1 MLRLWRV
8 LMNQQTLGAKKQ
20 PFYKGMFFQIM
31 AAIVLGIL
39 VGYLWPNI
47 GTILKPI
54 GDGFIKLIKMII
66 APLVFGVVVVGIAKV
81 GNIKTVGKIGG
92 KTLLYF
98 EIVTTFALVIGMIV
112 GNIMNPGVGLNIDPA
127 TLSTSDVE
135 AKTNGSHL
143 PSEGEF
149 ILNIIPDSAVGAF
162 ANNSMLQVLL
172 ISCLFGIALVHIGG
186 RTSDLLID
194 VVENINSVLFKI
206 MGYIMKLTVLAT
218 FSAMAVAVSQYG
230 INTLASFGKLFV
242 AMTAACILFLLVLAV
257 ILQVFCK
264 LSLWK
269 LILFIREEIMLA
281 FATGS
286 TEAVMPQLMH
296 KFEQAGCNKAVV
308 GLVVPTGYS
317 FNLDGA
323 SIYLSIALVFLAQA
337 TGVDLTLMDQLVM
350 LGILLLTS
358 KGMAGIPGSAF
369 VALSATAAATGSIS
383 VAAVALMLAP
393 DRFMG
398 NFRTTVNIIGYAV
411 AAFIIARWENLLDTK
426 RAKGVLGG
434 TIQIASERKN
444 QSTDEVFSAA
454 KSYSKI

>member
-1 MLRLWRV
+1 MGETKGEV
-8 LMNQQTLGAKKQ
+8 KKE
-20 PFYKGMFFQIM
+20 PFYKGIFFQIVV
-31 AAIVLGIL
+31 AIILGTV
-39 VGYLWPNI
+39 VGYLWPSVGNALQPV
-47 GTILKPI
+47 GE
-54 GDGFIKLIKMII
+54 GFIKLIKMII
-66 APLVFGVVVVGIAKV
+66 APLIFGVVVVGIAKV
-81 GNIKTVGKIGG
+81 GNIKTVGRIGG

-98 EIVTTFALVIGMIV
+98 EVVTTFALIIGVVVANM
-112 GNIMNPGVGLNIDPA
+112 MNPGSTMNVDPS
-127 TLSTSDVE
+127 TLSTATVE
-135 AKTNGSHL
+135 EKTNGSDL

-149 ILNIIPDSAVGAF
+149 FLNMIPDSAVGAF

-186 RTSDLLID
+186 RTSEVLLD
-194 VVENINSVLFKI
+194 VLEKVNNVLFKI
-206 MGYIMKLTVLAT
+206 MSYIIKLTALAT
-218 FSAMAVAVSQYG
+218 FSAMAFAVSQYG
-230 INTLASFGKLFV
+230 IGTLASFGKLFV
-242 AMTAACILFLLVLAV
+242 AMTVACFLFILVLAV
-257 ILQVFCK
+257 IVRITIG

-269 LILFIREEIMLA
+269 IIVYIKEEILLA

-286 TEAVMPQLMH
+286 TEAVMPQLID

-337 TGVDLTLMDQLVM
+337 TGVDLSLGEQLLM

-369 VALSATAAATGSIS
+369 VALSATAAAMGSIP

-398 NFRTTVNIIGYAV
+398 NYRTTVNIIGYAV
-411 AAFIIARWENLLDTK
+411 ATFIISSWEKLLDK
-426 RAKGVLGG
+426 EQARAMLEGELVY
-434 TIQIASERKN
+434 EPKN
-444 QSTDEVFSAA
+444 VEIEENFDEVTTS
-454 KSYSKI
+454 SKTVS

>member
-1 MLRLWRV
+1 MGE
-8 LMNQQTLGAKKQ
+8 TKKEIKKE
-20 PFYKGMFFQIM
+20 PFYKGIFFQIVV
-31 AAIVLGIL
+31 AIILGTV
-39 VGYLWPNI
+39 VGYLWPSV
-47 GTILKPI
+47 GGALQPV
-54 GDGFIKLIKMII
+54 GEGFIKLIKMII
-66 APLVFGVVVVGIAKV
+66 APLIFGVVVVGIAKV
-81 GNIKTVGKIGG
+81 GNIKTVGRIGG

-98 EIVTTFALVIGMIV
+98 EVVTTFALIIGVVVANM
-112 GNIMNPGVGLNIDPA
+112 MNPGSTMNVDPS
-127 TLSTSDVE
+127 TLSTATVE
-135 AKTNGSHL
+135 EKTNGSDL

-149 ILNIIPDSAVGAF
+149 FLNMIPDSAVGAF

-186 RTSDLLID
+186 KTSEVLLD
-194 VVENINSVLFKI
+194 VLEKVNNVLFKI
-206 MGYIMKLTVLAT
+206 MSYIIKLTALAT
-218 FSAMAVAVSQYG
+218 FSAMAFAVSQYG
-230 INTLASFGKLFV
+230 IGTLASFGKLFV
-242 AMTAACILFLLVLAV
+242 AMTVACLLFILVLAV
-257 ILQVFCK
+257 IVRIMIG

-269 LILFIREEIMLA
+269 IIVYIKEEILLA

-286 TEAVMPQLMH
+286 TEAVMPQLMD

-337 TGVDLTLMDQLVM
+337 TGVDLSLGEQLLM

-369 VALSATAAATGSIS
+369 VALSATAAAMGSIP

-398 NFRTTVNIIGYAV
+398 NYRTTVNIIGYAV
-411 AAFIIARWENLLDTK
+411 ATFIISSWEKLLDK
-426 RAKGVLGG
+426 EQARAMLEGELVY
-434 TIQIASERKN
+434 EPKN
-444 QSTDEVFSAA
+444 VEIKEDFDEVTTS
-454 KSYSKI
+454 SKTVS

>member
-1 MLRLWRV
+1 MGE
-8 LMNQQTLGAKKQ
+8 TKKEIKKE
-20 PFYKGMFFQIM
+20 PFYKGIFFQIVV
-31 AAIVLGIL
+31 AIILGTV
-39 VGYLWPNI
+39 VGYLWPSV
-47 GTILKPI
+47 GSALQPV
-54 GDGFIKLIKMII
+54 GEGFIKLIKMII
-66 APLVFGVVVVGIAKV
+66 APLIFGVVVVGIAKV
-81 GNIKTVGKIGG
+81 GNIKTVGRIGG

-98 EIVTTFALVIGMIV
+98 EVVTTFALIIGVVVANM
-112 GNIMNPGVGLNIDPA
+112 MNPGSTMNVDPS
-127 TLSTSDVE
+127 TLSTATVE
-135 AKTNGSHL
+135 EKTNGSDL

-149 ILNIIPDSAVGAF
+149 FLNMIPDSAVGAF

-186 RTSDLLID
+186 KTSEVLLD
-194 VVENINSVLFKI
+194 VLEKVNNVLFKI
-206 MGYIMKLTVLAT
+206 MSYIIKLTALAT
-218 FSAMAVAVSQYG
+218 FSAMAFAVSQYG
-230 INTLASFGKLFV
+230 IGTLASFGKLFV
-242 AMTAACILFLLVLAV
+242 AMTVACLLFILVLAV
-257 ILQVFCK
+257 IVRIMIG

-269 LILFIREEIMLA
+269 IIVYIKEEILLA

-286 TEAVMPQLMH
+286 TEAVMPQLMD

-337 TGVDLTLMDQLVM
+337 TGVDLSLGEQLLM

-369 VALSATAAATGSIS
+369 VALSATAAAMGSIP

-398 NFRTTVNIIGYAV
+398 NYRTTVNIIGYA
-411 AAFIIARWENLLDTK
+411 AATFIISSWEKLLDK
-426 RAKGVLGG
+426 EQARAMLEGELVY
-434 TIQIASERKN
+434 EPKN
-444 QSTDEVFSAA
+444 VEIEEDFDEVTTS
-454 KSYSKI
+454 SKTVS

>member
-1 MLRLWRV
+1 MGETKGEV
-8 LMNQQTLGAKKQ
+8 KKE
-20 PFYKGMFFQIM
+20 PFYKGIFFQIVV
-31 AAIVLGIL
+31 AIILGTV
-39 VGYLWPNI
+39 VGYLWPSVGNALQPV
-47 GTILKPI
+47 GE
-54 GDGFIKLIKMII
+54 GFIKLIKMII
-66 APLVFGVVVVGIAKV
+66 APLIFGVVVVGIAKV
-81 GNIKTVGKIGG
+81 GNIKTVGRIGG

-98 EIVTTFALVIGMIV
+98 EVVTTFALIIGVVVANM
-112 GNIMNPGVGLNIDPA
+112 MNPGSTMNVDPS
-127 TLSTSDVE
+127 TLSTATIE
-135 AKTNGSHL
+135 EKTNGSDL

-149 ILNIIPDSAVGAF
+149 FLNMIPDSAIGAF

-186 RTSDLLID
+186 RTSEVLLD
-194 VVENINSVLFKI
+194 VLEKVNNVLFKI
-206 MGYIMKLTVLAT
+206 MSYIIKLTALAT
-218 FSAMAVAVSQYG
+218 FSAMAFAVSQYG
-230 INTLASFGKLFV
+230 IGTLASFGKLFV
-242 AMTAACILFLLVLAV
+242 AMTVACFLFILVLAV
-257 ILQVFCK
+257 IVRITIG

-269 LILFIREEIMLA
+269 IIVYIKEEILLA

-286 TEAVMPQLMH
+286 TEAVMPQLMD

-337 TGVDLTLMDQLVM
+337 TGVDLSLGEQLLM

-369 VALSATAAATGSIS
+369 VALSATAAAMGSIP

-398 NFRTTVNIIGYAV
+398 NYRTTVNIIGYAV
-411 AAFIIARWENLLDTK
+411 ATFIISSWEKLLDK
-426 RAKGVLGG
+426 EQARAMLKGELVYEPKDVE
-434 TIQIASERKN
+434 IEEN
-444 QSTDEVFSAA
+444 FDEVTTS
-454 KSYSKI
+454 SKTVS

>member
-1 MLRLWRV
+1 MGE
-8 LMNQQTLGAKKQ
+8 TKKEIKKE
-20 PFYKGMFFQIM
+20 PFYKGIFFQIVV
-31 AAIVLGIL
+31 AIILGTV
-39 VGYLWPNI
+39 VGYLWPSV
-47 GTILKPI
+47 GGALQPV
-54 GDGFIKLIKMII
+54 GEGFIKLIKMII
-66 APLVFGVVVVGIAKV
+66 APLIFGVVVVGIAKV
-81 GNIKTVGKIGG
+81 GNIKTVGRIGG

-98 EIVTTFALVIGMIV
+98 EVVTTFALIIGVVVANM
-112 GNIMNPGVGLNIDPA
+112 MNPGSTMNVDPL
-127 TLSTSDVE
+127 TLSTATVE
-135 AKTNGSHL
+135 EKTNGSDL

-149 ILNIIPDSAVGAF
+149 FLNMIPDSAVGAF

-186 RTSDLLID
+186 KTSEVLLG
-194 VVENINSVLFKI
+194 VLEKVNNVLFKI
-206 MGYIMKLTVLAT
+206 MSYIIKLTALAT
-218 FSAMAVAVSQYG
+218 FSAMAFAVSQYG
-230 INTLASFGKLFV
+230 IGTLASFGKLFV
-242 AMTAACILFLLVLAV
+242 AMTVACLLFILVLAV
-257 ILQVFCK
+257 IVRIMIG

-269 LILFIREEIMLA
+269 IIVYIKEEILLA

-286 TEAVMPQLMH
+286 TEAVMPQLMD

-337 TGVDLTLMDQLVM
+337 TGVDLSLGEQLLM

-369 VALSATAAATGSIS
+369 VALSATAAAMGSIP

-398 NFRTTVNIIGYAV
+398 NYRTTVNIIGYAV
-411 AAFIIARWENLLDTK
+411 ATFIISSWEKLLDK
-426 RAKGVLGG
+426 EQARAMLEGELVY
-434 TIQIASERKN
+434 EPKN
-444 QSTDEVFSAA
+444 VEIEEDFDEVTTS
-454 KSYSKI
+454 SKTVS

>member
-1 MLRLWRV
+1 MGETKGEV
-8 LMNQQTLGAKKQ
+8 KKE
-20 PFYKGMFFQIM
+20 PFYKGIFFQIVV
-31 AAIVLGIL
+31 AIILGTV
-39 VGYLWPNI
+39 VGYLWPSVGNALQPV
-47 GTILKPI
+47 GE
-54 GDGFIKLIKMII
+54 GFIKLIKMII
-66 APLVFGVVVVGIAKV
+66 APLIFGVVVVGIAKV
-81 GNIKTVGKIGG
+81 GNIKTVGRIGG

-98 EIVTTFALVIGMIV
+98 EVVTTFALIIGVVVANM
-112 GNIMNPGVGLNIDPA
+112 MNPGSTMNVDPS
-127 TLSTSDVE
+127 TLSTATVE
-135 AKTNGSHL
+135 EKTNGSDL

-149 ILNIIPDSAVGAF
+149 FLNMIPDSAVGAF

-186 RTSDLLID
+186 RTSEVLLD
-194 VVENINSVLFKI
+194 VLEKVNNVLFKI
-206 MGYIMKLTVLAT
+206 MSYIIKLTALAT
-218 FSAMAVAVSQYG
+218 FSAMAFAVSQYG
-230 INTLASFGKLFV
+230 IGTLASFGKLFV
-242 AMTAACILFLLVLAV
+242 AMTVACFLFILVLAV
-257 ILQVFCK
+257 IVRITIG

-269 LILFIREEIMLA
+269 IIVYIKEEILLA

-286 TEAVMPQLMH
+286 TEAVMPQLMD

-337 TGVDLTLMDQLVM
+337 TGVDLSLGEQLLM

-369 VALSATAAATGSIS
+369 VALSATAAAMGSIP

-398 NFRTTVNIIGYAV
+398 NYRTTVNIIGYAV
-411 AAFIIARWENLLDTK
+411 ATFIISSWEKLLDK
-426 RAKGVLGG
+426 EQARAMLEGELVY
-434 TIQIASERKN
+434 EPKN
-444 QSTDEVFSAA
+444 VEIEENFDEVTTS
-454 KSYSKI
+454 SKTVS

>member
-1 MLRLWRV
+1 MKENKV
-8 LMNQQTLGAKKQ
+8 NKK

-31 AAIVLGIL
+31 VAIVVGIL

-47 GTILKPI
+47 GNMVKPI

-66 APLVFGVVVVGIAKV
+66 APLIFGVVVVGIAKV

-98 EIVTTFALVIGMIV
+98 EIVTTFALVIGLV
-112 GNIMNPGVGLNIDPA
+112 VANLMNPGVGLNIDPS
-127 TLSTSDVE
+127 TLSTSDVD
-135 AKTNGSHL
+135 AKTGGSHL
-143 PSEGEF
+143 PSEGDF
-149 ILNIIPDSAVGAF
+149 FLNMIPDSAVGAF

-194 VVENINSVLFKI
+194 VLENVNNVLFKI
-206 MGYIMKLTVLAT
+206 MGYIMQLTVIAT
-218 FSAMAVAVSQYG
+218 FSAMAFAVSQYG
-230 INTLASFGKLFV
+230 LNTLASFGKLFI
-242 AMTAACILFLLVLAV
+242 AMTVACLAFVFVLAV
-257 ILQVFCK
+257 IFKLFLN

-269 LILFIREEIMLA
+269 LIKFIREEIMLS

-286 TEAVMPQLMH
+286 TEAVMPQLMK
-296 KFEQAGCNKAVV
+296 KFEQAGCDKAVV

-337 TGVDLTLMDQLVM
+337 TGIDLSLGDQLFM
-350 LGILLLTS
+350 LGVLLLTS

-369 VALSATAAATGSIS
+369 VALSATAAATGSIP

-398 NFRTTVNIIGYAV
+398 NYRTTVNIIGYAV
-411 AAFIIARWENLLDTK
+411 AAFIIARWENLLDQT
-426 RAKGVLGG
+426 RAKEVLDGKVSVD
-434 TIQIASERKN
+434 Q
-444 QSTDEVFSAA
+444 
-454 KSYSKI
+454 

>member
-1 MLRLWRV
+1 MGE
-8 LMNQQTLGAKKQ
+8 TKKEIKKE
-20 PFYKGMFFQIM
+20 PFYRGIFFQIVV
-31 AAIVLGIL
+31 AIILGTV
-39 VGYLWPNI
+39 VGYLWPSV
-47 GTILKPI
+47 GGALQPV
-54 GDGFIKLIKMII
+54 GEGFIKLIKMII
-66 APLVFGVVVVGIAKV
+66 APLIFGVVVVGIAKV
-81 GNIKTVGKIGG
+81 GNIKTVGRIGG

-98 EIVTTFALVIGMIV
+98 EVVTTFALIIGVVVANM
-112 GNIMNPGVGLNIDPA
+112 MNPGSTMNVDPS
-127 TLSTSDVE
+127 TLSTATVE
-135 AKTNGSHL
+135 EKTNGSDL

-149 ILNIIPDSAVGAF
+149 FLNMIPDSAVGAF

-186 RTSDLLID
+186 KTSEVLLD
-194 VVENINSVLFKI
+194 VLEKVNNVLFKI
-206 MGYIMKLTVLAT
+206 MSYIIKLTALAT
-218 FSAMAVAVSQYG
+218 FSAMAFAVSQYG
-230 INTLASFGKLFV
+230 IGTLASFGKLFV
-242 AMTAACILFLLVLAV
+242 AMTVACLLFILVLAV
-257 ILQVFCK
+257 IVRIMIG

-269 LILFIREEIMLA
+269 IIVYIKEEILLA

-286 TEAVMPQLMH
+286 TEAVMPQLMD

-337 TGVDLTLMDQLVM
+337 TGVDLSLGEQLLM

-369 VALSATAAATGSIS
+369 VALSATAAAMGSIP

-398 NFRTTVNIIGYAV
+398 NYRTTVNIIGYAV
-411 AAFIIARWENLLDTK
+411 ATFIISSWEKLLDK
-426 RAKGVLGG
+426 EQARAMLEGELVY
-434 TIQIASERKN
+434 EPKN
-444 QSTDEVFSAA
+444 VEIEEDFDEVTTS
-454 KSYSKI
+454 SKTVS

>member
-1 MLRLWRV
+1 MGETKGEV
-8 LMNQQTLGAKKQ
+8 KKE
-20 PFYKGMFFQIM
+20 PFYKGIFFQIVV
-31 AAIVLGIL
+31 AIILGTV
-39 VGYLWPNI
+39 VGYLWPSVGNALQPV
-47 GTILKPI
+47 GE
-54 GDGFIKLIKMII
+54 GFIKLIKMII
-66 APLVFGVVVVGIAKV
+66 APLIFGVVVVGIAKV
-81 GNIKTVGKIGG
+81 GNIKTVGRIGG

-98 EIVTTFALVIGMIV
+98 EVVTTFALIIGVVVANM
-112 GNIMNPGVGLNIDPA
+112 MNPGSTMNVDPS
-127 TLSTSDVE
+127 TLSTATVE
-135 AKTNGSHL
+135 EKTNGSNL

-149 ILNIIPDSAVGAF
+149 FLNMIPDSAIGAF

-186 RTSDLLID
+186 RTSEVLLD
-194 VVENINSVLFKI
+194 VLEKVNNVLFKI
-206 MGYIMKLTVLAT
+206 MSYIIKLTALAT
-218 FSAMAVAVSQYG
+218 FSAMAFAVSQYG
-230 INTLASFGKLFV
+230 IGTLASFGKLFV
-242 AMTAACILFLLVLAV
+242 AMTVACFLFILVLAV
-257 ILQVFCK
+257 IVRITIG

-269 LILFIREEIMLA
+269 IIVYIKEEILLA

-286 TEAVMPQLMH
+286 TEAVMPQLMD

-337 TGVDLTLMDQLVM
+337 TGVDLSLGEQLLM

-369 VALSATAAATGSIS
+369 VALSATAAAMGSIP

-398 NFRTTVNIIGYAV
+398 NYRTTVNIIGYAV
-411 AAFIIARWENLLDTK
+411 ATFIISSWEKLLDK
-426 RAKGVLGG
+426 EQARAMLEGELVY
-434 TIQIASERKN
+434 EPKN
-444 QSTDEVFSAA
+444 VEIEENFDEVTTS
-454 KSYSKI
+454 SKTVS

>member
-1 MLRLWRV
+1 MGE
-8 LMNQQTLGAKKQ
+8 TKKEIKKE
-20 PFYKGMFFQIM
+20 PFYKGIFFQIVV
-31 AAIVLGIL
+31 AIILGTV
-39 VGYLWPNI
+39 VGYLWPSV
-47 GTILKPI
+47 GGALQPV
-54 GDGFIKLIKMII
+54 GEGFIKLIKMII
-66 APLVFGVVVVGIAKV
+66 APLIFGVVVVGIAKV
-81 GNIKTVGKIGG
+81 GNIKTVGRIGG

-98 EIVTTFALVIGMIV
+98 EVVTTFALIIGVVVANM
-112 GNIMNPGVGLNIDPA
+112 MNPGSTMNVDPS
-127 TLSTSDVE
+127 TLSTATVE
-135 AKTNGSHL
+135 EKTNGSDL

-149 ILNIIPDSAVGAF
+149 FLNMIPDSAVGAF

-186 RTSDLLID
+186 KTSEVLLD
-194 VVENINSVLFKI
+194 VLEKINNVLFKI
-206 MGYIMKLTVLAT
+206 MSYIIKLTALAT
-218 FSAMAVAVSQYG
+218 FSAMAFAVSQYG
-230 INTLASFGKLFV
+230 IGTLASFGKLFV
-242 AMTAACILFLLVLAV
+242 AMTVACLLFILVLAV
-257 ILQVFCK
+257 IVRIMIG

-269 LILFIREEIMLA
+269 IIVYIKEEILLA

-286 TEAVMPQLMH
+286 TEAVMPQLMD

-337 TGVDLTLMDQLVM
+337 TGVDLSLGEQLLM

-369 VALSATAAATGSIS
+369 VALSATAAAMGSIP

-398 NFRTTVNIIGYAV
+398 NYRTTVNIIGYAV
-411 AAFIIARWENLLDTK
+411 ATFIISSWEKLLDK
-426 RAKGVLGG
+426 EQARAMLEGELVY
-434 TIQIASERKN
+434 EPKN
-444 QSTDEVFSAA
+444 VEIEEDFDEVTTS
-454 KSYSKI
+454 SKTVS

>member
-1 MLRLWRV
+1 MGE
-8 LMNQQTLGAKKQ
+8 TKKEIKKE
-20 PFYKGMFFQIM
+20 PFYRGIFFQIVV
-31 AAIVLGIL
+31 AIILGTV
-39 VGYLWPNI
+39 VGYLWPSV
-47 GTILKPI
+47 GGALQPV
-54 GDGFIKLIKMII
+54 GEGFIKLIKMII
-66 APLVFGVVVVGIAKV
+66 APLIFGVVVVGIAKV
-81 GNIKTVGKIGG
+81 GNIKTVGRIGG

-98 EIVTTFALVIGMIV
+98 EVVTTFALIIGVVVANM
-112 GNIMNPGVGLNIDPA
+112 MNPGSTMNVDPS
-127 TLSTSDVE
+127 TLSTATVE
-135 AKTNGSHL
+135 EKTNGSDL

-149 ILNIIPDSAVGAF
+149 FLNMIPDSAVGAF

-186 RTSDLLID
+186 KTSEVLLD
-194 VVENINSVLFKI
+194 VLEKINNVLFKI
-206 MGYIMKLTVLAT
+206 MSYIIKLTALAT
-218 FSAMAVAVSQYG
+218 FSAMAFAVSQYG
-230 INTLASFGKLFV
+230 IGTLASFGKLFV
-242 AMTAACILFLLVLAV
+242 AMTVACLLFILVLAV
-257 ILQVFCK
+257 IVRIMIG

-269 LILFIREEIMLA
+269 IIVYIKEEILLA

-286 TEAVMPQLMH
+286 TEAVMPQLMD

-337 TGVDLTLMDQLVM
+337 TGVDLSLGEQLLM

-369 VALSATAAATGSIS
+369 VALSATAAAMGSIP

-398 NFRTTVNIIGYAV
+398 NYRTTVNIIGYAV
-411 AAFIIARWENLLDTK
+411 ATFIISSWEKLLDK
-426 RAKGVLGG
+426 EQARAMLEGELVY
-434 TIQIASERKN
+434 EPKN
-444 QSTDEVFSAA
+444 VEIEEDFDEVTTS
-454 KSYSKI
+454 SKTVS

>member
-1 MLRLWRV
+1 MGE
-8 LMNQQTLGAKKQ
+8 TKKEIKKE
-20 PFYKGMFFQIM
+20 PFYKGIFFQIVV
-31 AAIVLGIL
+31 AIILGTV
-39 VGYLWPNI
+39 VGYLWPSV
-47 GTILKPI
+47 GGALQPV
-54 GDGFIKLIKMII
+54 GEGFIKLIKMII
-66 APLVFGVVVVGIAKV
+66 APLIFGVVVVGIAKV
-81 GNIKTVGKIGG
+81 GNIKTVGRIGG

-98 EIVTTFALVIGMIV
+98 EVVTTFALIIGVVVANM
-112 GNIMNPGVGLNIDPA
+112 MNPGSTMNVDPS
-127 TLSTSDVE
+127 TLSTATVE
-135 AKTNGSHL
+135 EKTNGSDL

-149 ILNIIPDSAVGAF
+149 FLNMIPDSAVGAF

-186 RTSDLLID
+186 KTSEVLLD
-194 VVENINSVLFKI
+194 VLEKVNNVLFKI
-206 MGYIMKLTVLAT
+206 MSYIIKLTALAT
-218 FSAMAVAVSQYG
+218 FSAMAFAVSQYG
-230 INTLASFGKLFV
+230 IGTLASFGKLFV
-242 AMTAACILFLLVLAV
+242 AMTVACLLFILVLAV
-257 ILQVFCK
+257 IVRIMIG

-269 LILFIREEIMLA
+269 IIVYIKEEILLA

-286 TEAVMPQLMH
+286 TEAVMPQLMD

-337 TGVDLTLMDQLVM
+337 TGVDLSLGEQLLM

-369 VALSATAAATGSIS
+369 VALSATAAAMGSIP

-398 NFRTTVNIIGYAV
+398 NYRTTVNIIGYA
-411 AAFIIARWENLLDTK
+411 AATFIISNWEKLLDK
-426 RAKGVLGG
+426 EQARAMLKGELVY
-434 TIQIASERKN
+434 EPKN
-444 QSTDEVFSAA
+444 VEIEEDFDEVTTS
-454 KSYSKI
+454 SKTVS

>member
-1 MLRLWRV
+1 MGETKGEV
-8 LMNQQTLGAKKQ
+8 KKE
-20 PFYKGMFFQIM
+20 PFYKGIFFQIVV
-31 AAIVLGIL
+31 AIILGTV
-39 VGYLWPNI
+39 VGYLWPSVGNALQPV
-47 GTILKPI
+47 GE
-54 GDGFIKLIKMII
+54 GFIKLIKMII
-66 APLVFGVVVVGIAKV
+66 APLIFGVVVVGIAKV
-81 GNIKTVGKIGG
+81 GNIKTVGRIGG

-98 EIVTTFALVIGMIV
+98 EVVTTFALIIGVVVANM
-112 GNIMNPGVGLNIDPA
+112 MNPGSTMNVDPS
-127 TLSTSDVE
+127 TLSTATVE
-135 AKTNGSHL
+135 EKTNGSDL

-149 ILNIIPDSAVGAF
+149 FLNMIPDSAIGAF

-186 RTSDLLID
+186 RTSEVLLD
-194 VVENINSVLFKI
+194 VLEKVNNVLFKI
-206 MGYIMKLTVLAT
+206 MSYIIKLTALAT
-218 FSAMAVAVSQYG
+218 FSAMAFAVSQYG
-230 INTLASFGKLFV
+230 IGTLASFGKLFV
-242 AMTAACILFLLVLAV
+242 AMTVACFLFILVLAV
-257 ILQVFCK
+257 IVRITIG

-269 LILFIREEIMLA
+269 IIVYIKEEILLA

-286 TEAVMPQLMH
+286 TEAVMPQLMD

-337 TGVDLTLMDQLVM
+337 TGVDLSLGEQLLM

-369 VALSATAAATGSIS
+369 VALSATAAAMGSIP

-398 NFRTTVNIIGYAV
+398 NYRTTVNIIGYAV
-411 AAFIIARWENLLDTK
+411 ATFIISSWEKLLDK
-426 RAKGVLGG
+426 EQARAMLEGELVY
-434 TIQIASERKN
+434 EPKN
-444 QSTDEVFSAA
+444 VEIEENFDEVTTS
-454 KSYSKI
+454 SKTVS

>member
-1 MLRLWRV
+1 MGETKGEV
-8 LMNQQTLGAKKQ
+8 KKE
-20 PFYKGMFFQIM
+20 PFYKGIFFQIVV
-31 AAIVLGIL
+31 AIILGTV
-39 VGYLWPNI
+39 VGYLWPSVGNALQPV
-47 GTILKPI
+47 GE
-54 GDGFIKLIKMII
+54 GFIKLIKMII
-66 APLVFGVVVVGIAKV
+66 APLIFGVVVVGIAKV
-81 GNIKTVGKIGG
+81 GNIKTVGRIGG

-98 EIVTTFALVIGMIV
+98 EVVTTFALIIGVVVANM
-112 GNIMNPGVGLNIDPA
+112 MNPGSTMNVDPS
-127 TLSTSDVE
+127 TLSTATIE
-135 AKTNGSHL
+135 EKTNGSDL

-149 ILNIIPDSAVGAF
+149 FLNMIPDSAIGAF

-186 RTSDLLID
+186 RTSEVLLD
-194 VVENINSVLFKI
+194 VLEKVNNVLFKI
-206 MGYIMKLTVLAT
+206 MSYIIKLTALAT
-218 FSAMAVAVSQYG
+218 FSAMAFAVSQYG
-230 INTLASFGKLFV
+230 IGTLASFGKLFV
-242 AMTAACILFLLVLAV
+242 AMTVACFLFILVLAV
-257 ILQVFCK
+257 IVRITIG

-269 LILFIREEIMLA
+269 IIVYIKEEILLA

-286 TEAVMPQLMH
+286 TEAVMPQLMD

-337 TGVDLTLMDQLVM
+337 TGVDLSLGEQLLM

-369 VALSATAAATGSIS
+369 VALSATAAAMGSIP

-398 NFRTTVNIIGYAV
+398 NYRTTVNIIGYAV
-411 AAFIIARWENLLDTK
+411 ATFIISSWEKLLDK
-426 RAKGVLGG
+426 EQARAMLEGELVY
-434 TIQIASERKN
+434 EPKN
-444 QSTDEVFSAA
+444 VEIEENFDEVTTS
-454 KSYSKI
+454 SKTVS

>member
-1 MLRLWRV
+1 MGETKGEV
-8 LMNQQTLGAKKQ
+8 KKE
-20 PFYKGMFFQIM
+20 PFYKGIFFQIVV
-31 AAIVLGIL
+31 AIILGTV
-39 VGYLWPNI
+39 VGYLWPSVGNALQPV
-47 GTILKPI
+47 GE
-54 GDGFIKLIKMII
+54 GFIKLIKMII
-66 APLVFGVVVVGIAKV
+66 APLIFGVVVVGIAKV
-81 GNIKTVGKIGG
+81 GNIKTVGRIGG

-98 EIVTTFALVIGMIV
+98 EVVTTFALIIGV
-112 GNIMNPGVGLNIDPA
+112 VVANIMNPGSTMNVDPS
-127 TLSTSDVE
+127 TLSTATVE
-135 AKTNGSHL
+135 EKTNGSDL

-149 ILNIIPDSAVGAF
+149 FLNMIPDSAVGAF

-186 RTSDLLID
+186 RTSEVLLD
-194 VVENINSVLFKI
+194 VLEKVNNVLFKI
-206 MGYIMKLTVLAT
+206 MSYIIKLTALAT
-218 FSAMAVAVSQYG
+218 FSAMAFAVSQYG
-230 INTLASFGKLFV
+230 IGTLASFGKLFV
-242 AMTAACILFLLVLAV
+242 AMTVACFLFILVLAV
-257 ILQVFCK
+257 IVRITIG

-269 LILFIREEIMLA
+269 IIVYIKEEILLA

-286 TEAVMPQLMH
+286 TEAVMPQLMD

-337 TGVDLTLMDQLVM
+337 TGVDLSLGEQLLM

-369 VALSATAAATGSIS
+369 VALSATAAAMGSIP

-398 NFRTTVNIIGYAV
+398 NYRTTVNIIGYAV
-411 AAFIIARWENLLDTK
+411 ATFIISSWEKLLDK
-426 RAKGVLGG
+426 EQARAMLEGELVY
-434 TIQIASERKN
+434 EPKN
-444 QSTDEVFSAA
+444 VEIEENFDEVTTS
-454 KSYSKI
+454 SKTVS